1 MHNNLRMAKG
11 NLHAWKSRMAHVKR
25 YTKIN
30 QNKGNMDTKNWKRM
44 KQETFFQSIPF
55 SSGFMLNFSVH
66 KGLDQYRRQ
75 LRKKTNPFMSTLQ
88 VSFHPPSVLSDSGS
102 TKSKSGR
109 DKAINGFTL
118 WAVETT
124 QFMCLKGECTY
135 FTAIIYN
142 IYGIL
147 CDLIVIGN
155 LHDFKRMIRIPTF
168 NIQHEAMWSSY
179 HRYFDVE
186 TLLRTSPRNTWVDF
200 ALCAVF

>member
-1 MHNNLRMAKG
+1 MFPKHPFFLRF
-11 NLHAWKSRMAHVKR
+11 HVK
-25 YTKIN
+25 
-30 QNKGNMDTKNWKRM
+30 
-44 KQETFFQSIPF
+44 FQCPQ
-55 SSGFMLNFSVH
+55 
-66 KGLDQYRRQ
+66 GLDQFNIEGNYE
-75 LRKKTNPFMSTLQ
+75 KKSLH
-88 VSFHPPSVLSDSGS
+88 FHPSSLFPPAISVLSGSGS

-135 FTAIIYN
+135 FTTIIYN

-186 TLLRTSPRNTWVDF
+186 TLLRTSPRNT
-200 ALCAVF
+200 

>member
-1 MHNNLRMAKG
+1 MFPKHPFFLRC
-11 NLHAWKSRMAHVKR
+11 HVKFQCPQGFR
-25 YTKIN
+25 SILKVITK
-30 QNKGNMDTKNWKRM
+30 
-44 KQETFFQSIPF
+44 KQS
-55 SSGFMLNFSVH
+55 LH
-66 KGLDQYRRQ
+66 
-75 LRKKTNPFMSTLQ
+75 
-88 VSFHPPSVLSDSGS
+88 FHPSSLFPPAISVLSGSGS

-135 FTAIIYN
+135 FTTIISN

-186 TLLRTSPRNTWVDF
+186 TLLRTSEKYLSRFRPLCCFSSPLLPKNKNTKKTRTNNPTKRWTIYK
-200 ALCAVF
+200 